1 MRHGAPAGKTT
12 YIVPMD
18 FNHDYNGGN
27 EFLLTGNA
35 QRLQQVKAAILS
47 FGDMGY
53 TDPAVPNIQRAIGDY
68 TDENGRIALEGAI
81 REILITSMV
90 VRPEEIVG
98 ISVTSQNGASGFTV
112 QLGFTF
118 GELGFTHPGVVG
130 A

>member
-1 MRHGAPAGKTT
+1 MHPGVPSGNTT

-18 FNHDYNGGN
+18 FNHDYNGDN

-68 TDENGRIALEGAI
+68 TDENGHMALEGAI

-90 VRPEEIVG
+90 VRPEEIAG
-98 ISVTSQNGASGFTV
+98 IMVTSPVGANGFTV

-118 GELGFTHPGVVG
+118 GELKFTHPGI
-130 A
+130 ADA

>member
-1 MRHGAPAGKTT
+1 
-12 YIVPMD
+12 MD
-18 FNHDYNGGN
+18 FNHDFNGDN
-27 EFLLTGNA
+27 EFLLSGNA

-53 TDPAVPNIQRAIGDY
+53 TDPEVPNIQHAIGQY
-68 TDENGRIALEGAI
+68 TDMDNHIRLEGAI

-98 ISVTSQNGASGFTV
+98 IQVTSPVGANGFTV

-118 GELGFTHPGVVG
+118 GKVEISHPGVTG

>member
-1 MRHGAPAGKTT
+1 
-12 YIVPMD
+12 MD
-18 FNHDYNGGN
+18 FNHDFNGDN
-27 EFLLTGNA
+27 EFVLSGNA
-35 QRLQQVKAAILS
+35 QRLQQVKTAILS

-53 TDPAVPNIQRAIGDY
+53 TDPEVPNIQYAIGEY
-68 TDENGRIALEGAI
+68 TDMDDHIRLEGAI

-98 ISVTSQNGASGFTV
+98 IQVTSPVGANGFTA

-118 GELGFTHPGVVG
+118 GKVEISHPGITD